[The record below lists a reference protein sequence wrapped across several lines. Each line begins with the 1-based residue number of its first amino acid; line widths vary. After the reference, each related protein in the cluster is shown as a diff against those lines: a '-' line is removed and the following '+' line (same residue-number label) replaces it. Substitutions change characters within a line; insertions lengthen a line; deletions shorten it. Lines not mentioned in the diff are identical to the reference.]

1 MRIYDGK
8 NDIQATPTF
17 HTAALVSTG
26 VCSSH
31 RFDLTTVRKSG
42 RIDWSLFYCER
53 GALHI
58 DGVTLLANS
67 IWIYPPN
74 VSQHYSIYMRDRTK
88 YRYLHFNGHCIR
100 DLLEELG
107 IPLREPI
114 ACNRDSILPI
124 FDKLTEDARTA
135 TPHARLRAEYH
146 ILQLLSQLVPKAEQS
161 RSTGLMCCV
170 TDEMAHSFHE
180 AYDAKKYA
188 DMLHVSVS
196 RFHHLFKE
204 AVGIS
209 PHAYYQNLR
218 MENACGLLEG
228 SRLKISA
235 IAKSCGFEDAL
246 YFTQAFK
253 RHTGMTPSNYR
264 KAKKASE

>member
-53 GALHI
+53 GTLHI
-58 DGVTLLANS
+58 GEGSLTAGSV
-67 IWIYPPN
+67 WIYPPS
-74 VSQHYSIYMRDRTK
+74 VSQQYSIYQSDRTK
-88 YRYLHFNGHCIR
+88 YRYLHFNGHCIEE
-100 DLLEELG
+100 LLEELG
-107 IPLREPI
+107 IPVQAIIE
-114 ACNRDSILPI
+114 CNGELLLPL
-124 FDKLTEDARTA
+124 FDKLGEDARA
-135 TPHARLRAEYH
+135 ASPLSRLRAEYH
-146 ILQLLSQLVPKAEQS
+146 ILQLLAHLAPKPQSS
-161 RSTGLMCCV
+161 RSVGMMRRI
-170 TDEMAHSFHE
+170 TDDMEHSFHRP
-180 AYDAKKYA
+180 YDAKKYA
-188 DMLHVSVS
+188 AMLHVSVS